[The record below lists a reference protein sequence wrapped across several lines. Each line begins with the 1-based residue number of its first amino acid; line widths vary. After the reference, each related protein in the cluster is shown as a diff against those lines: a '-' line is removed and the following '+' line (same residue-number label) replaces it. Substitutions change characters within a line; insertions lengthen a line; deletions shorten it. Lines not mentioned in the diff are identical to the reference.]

1 MKLKKI
7 VLKPILALIV
17 LASVAAIFSFYSPMP
32 KSVAAASAWSGATT
46 KVFVRDEDTYKYAH
60 SDSGKG
66 KELDKLKYNDTTKTS
81 NQTPTSTITT
91 TTITNG
97 CKFQIETE
105 QNKNTEF
112 CYIVIESAI
121 TVPARTTYVV
131 THNFTAGGTRTTSNK
146 AATVKMNFQ
155 LFHYNASWHKFYQ
168 SQTSFFVCNESRSD
182 CYVGMID
189 EAGGHVNKSF
199 YENIISAAGGDSGPK
214 VSPIGGTNEYTNSID
229 LEYSNNSD
237 DEATVSQYFGFW
249 VNKQYGSSYSNKL
262 YAYCTMTTE
271 KITSTAHITVF
282 KDNNEI
288 SGKTVTVKNK
298 SKLTES
304 YTLTPDPY
312 LTGVYDSENAILLMD
327 GTKYGVYVDG
337 KESSAELGWY
347 SSDNS
352 FSTNEQ
358 VKFWSVNYEDDD
370 GKVLLK
376 KEYLDGDIIT
386 ASDVFNQSDVTKP
399 TREGY
404 TFRGW
409 ARKEDTQKAIMSTY
423 PITISKKETLVPV
436 WRGNYYKVTL
446 KGSRLSG
453 TSLTW
458 YYCGEGATLP
468 TDWIK
473 KCAVFE
479 GWYTAEKG
487 GTKVTKILPTEFG
500 DKTFWARYTDAHTI
514 VIDKAVA
521 ATCTTTGKTEGKHC
535 SVCNT
540 VLVRQ
545 KTVSALGHS
554 WNSGS
559 LTKAADCLHD
569 GVKTFTCTRADCGAT
584 KTEAI
589 TALGHIE
596 VIDKAVAAICTAT
609 GLTEGKHCSRCNT
622 VLVKQDE
629 TPSLGHIEVIDK
641 AIPATCTAT
650 GKTEGKHCSRCK
662 TTLVKQQPTEVL
674 GHIEVIDK
682 AVAATCTTTG
692 KTEGKHCSRCKT
704 TLVKQDETPALG
716 HDEKV
721 HEAQAPTCTE
731 IGWDKYVTC
740 NRCSYST
747 YSETPALGHIEVID
761 KAVAATCTTTGL
773 TEGKHCSRCK
783 TTLVEQTEMPALGH
797 DEVIDQ
803 AIPATCTTTGLTE
816 GKHCLR
822 CNTILVEQ
830 TETPALGH
838 KEVIDKAI
846 PSTCTTTGLSEGKH
860 CSRCN
865 TILVAQTETPATGH
879 VYDDDRDEECNICGY
894 KRTVLIPEII
904 EGKNGKWKKE
914 DNEKLSFTSN
924 IDSSSFIGVSVDGV
938 TIDESMYEKQN
949 GGTKI
954 VLKQE
959 FLATLTEGKH
969 TLSIAS
975 SHGNAQTEFTIEL
988 HLQSTITETTL
999 ILWWLIIVAALIV
1012 GVFIAELI
1020 CHL

>member
-1 MKLKKI
+1 M
-7 VLKPILALIV
+7 
-17 LASVAAIFSFYSPMP
+17 
-32 KSVAAASAWSGATT
+32 
-46 KVFVRDEDTYKYAH
+46 
-60 SDSGKG
+60 
-66 KELDKLKYNDTTKTS
+66 
-81 NQTPTSTITT
+81 
-91 TTITNG
+91 
-97 CKFQIETE
+97 
-105 QNKNTEF
+105 
-112 CYIVIESAI
+112 
-121 TVPARTTYVV
+121 PARTTYVV
-131 THNFTAGGTRTTSNK
+131 THKFTAGGTRTTSSK
-146 AATVKMNFQ
+146 SATVKMNFQ

-199 YENIISAAGGDSGPK
+199 YENIISAAGGDKGPK
-214 VSPIGGTNEYTNSID
+214 VSPIGGTQEYTNSIN

-237 DEATVSQYFGFW
+237 DEETVSQYFGFW

-352 FSTNEQ
+352 FSTNEK

-376 KEYLDGDIIT
+376 KEYMDGDIIT
-386 ASDVFNQSDVTKP
+386 ASDVFNQSNVTKP

-404 TFRGW
+404 TFAGW
-409 ARKEDTQKAIMSTY
+409 ARKEDTKNTIMSTY

-446 KGSRLSG
+446 KGKKTDG
-453 TSLTW
+453 TNLTW

-468 TDWIK
+468 TNWTK

-535 SVCNT
+535 SVCDA

-554 WNSGS
+554 WNGGS
-559 LTKAADCLHD
+559 VTKAADCLNA
-569 GVKTFTCTRADCGAT
+569 GVKTFTCTRAGCGAT

-589 TALGHIE
+589 TALGHKE
-596 VIDKAVAAICTAT
+596 VV
-609 GLTEGKHCSRCNT
+609 
-622 VLVKQDE
+622 
-629 TPSLGHIEVIDK
+629 
-641 AIPATCTAT
+641 
-650 GKTEGKHCSRCK
+650 
-662 TTLVKQQPTEVL
+662 
-674 GHIEVIDK
+674 DK

-692 KTEGKHCSRCKT
+692 KTEGKHCSRC
-704 TLVKQDETPALG
+704 D
-716 HDEKV
+716 
-721 HEAQAPTCTE
+721 
-731 IGWDKYVTC
+731 
-740 NRCSYST
+740 
-747 YSETPALGHIEVID
+747 
-761 KAVAATCTTTGL
+761 
-773 TEGKHCSRCK
+773 
-783 TTLVEQTEMPALGH
+783 
-797 DEVIDQ
+797 
-803 AIPATCTTTGLTE
+803 
-816 GKHCLR
+816 
-822 CNTILVEQ
+822 
-830 TETPALGH
+830 
-838 KEVIDKAI
+838 
-846 PSTCTTTGLSEGKH
+846 
-860 CSRCN
+860 
-865 TILVAQTETPATGH
+865 TILVAQTETPALGH
-879 VYDDDRDEECNICGY
+879 DE
-894 KRTVLIPEII
+894 K
-904 EGKNGKWKKE
+904 
-914 DNEKLSFTSN
+914 
-924 IDSSSFIGVSVDGV
+924 
-938 TIDESMYEKQN
+938 
-949 GGTKI
+949 
-954 VLKQE
+954 
-959 FLATLTEGKH
+959 
-969 TLSIAS
+969 
-975 SHGNAQTEFTIEL
+975 
-988 HLQSTITETTL
+988 
-999 ILWWLIIVAALIV
+999 
-1012 GVFIAELI
+1012 
-1020 CHL
+1020 

>member
-17 LASVAAIFSFYSPMP
+17 LASVAAIFSFYSPVP

-105 QNKNTEF
+105 QNKYTEF

-131 THNFTAGGTRTTSNK
+131 THKFTAGGTRTTSSK
-146 AATVKMNFQ
+146 SATVKMNFQ

-199 YENIISAAGGDSGPK
+199 YENIISAAGGDKGPK
-214 VSPIGGTNEYTNSID
+214 VSPIGGTQEYTNSIN
-229 LEYSNNSD
+229 LEYSNND
-237 DEATVSQYFGFW
+237 DEEATVSQYFGFW

-370 GKVLLK
+370 GNVLLK

-386 ASDVFNQSDVTKP
+386 ASDVFNQSNVTKP

-409 ARKEDTQKAIMSTY
+409 ARKEDTKNAIMSTY

-446 KGSRLSG
+446 KGSRTSG
-453 TSLTW
+453 TNLTW

-468 TDWIK
+468 TDWTK

-514 VIDKAVA
+514 VTDKAVA

-535 SVCNT
+535 SVCDA

-559 LTKAADCLHD
+559 VTTAADCLHD
-569 GVKTFTCTRADCGAT
+569 GVKTFTCTRAGCGAT

-596 VIDKAVAAICTAT
+596 VIDKAVAATCTTTGKTEGKHCSRCNTVLVKQQPTEALGHIEVIDKAIPATCTAT

-629 TPSLGHIEVIDK
+629 TPSLGHIEVKDE
-641 AIPATCTAT
+641 AVAATCTAT
-650 GKTEGKHCSRCK
+650 GLTEGKHCSRCD
-662 TTLVKQQPTEVL
+662 TILVAQTETPTL

-682 AVAATCTTTG
+682 AVAATCTATG
-692 KTEGKHCSRCKT
+692 KT
-704 TLVKQDETPALG
+704 
-716 HDEKV
+716 
-721 HEAQAPTCTE
+721 
-731 IGWDKYVTC
+731 
-740 NRCSYST
+740 
-747 YSETPALGHIEVID
+747 
-761 KAVAATCTTTGL
+761 
-773 TEGKHCSRCK
+773 
-783 TTLVEQTEMPALGH
+783 
-797 DEVIDQ
+797 
-803 AIPATCTTTGLTE
+803 
-816 GKHCLR
+816 
-822 CNTILVEQ
+822 
-830 TETPALGH
+830 
-838 KEVIDKAI
+838 
-846 PSTCTTTGLSEGKH
+846 EGKH

-865 TILVAQTETPATGH
+865 TILVAQTETPALGHKEVIDPAVSATCTTTGLTEGKHCSRCNTVLVEQTETPATGH
-879 VYDDDRDEECNICGY
+879 VYDDDRDRECNICGY

-949 GGTKI
+949 DGTKI

-975 SHGNAQTEFTIEL
+975 SFGNAQTEFTIEA
-988 HLQSTITETTL
+988 HPQNTITETTL
-999 ILWWLIIVAALIV
+999 ILWWLLIVAALIV